1 MPQIPVNRYN
11 YNLGLFVNDDWKLTS
26 KLTLNLGL
34 RYEFETKQAVKN
46 NIYSRV
52 DLKTGDLLVA
62 GRNASENLNLENDYL
77 NLAPR
82 LGVSYALNDR
92 TVIRS
97 GFAIFYSNF
106 WVDNGEQVAYPGFT
120 ATQAFVDQG
129 TGRPQPFTLS
139 QGFPVAQVPVVT
151 DPLALVAAA
160 SAARPLPVGA
170 VTYNAN
176 DQLPA
181 NYQWNLSVQRNF
193 WFDTIIDVA
202 YVGSRSVHL
211 ARTIPANNP
220 TLDQATRVVID
231 RVPIQQVRPYSKFTG
246 FNAVFY
252 DATSNYHSLQLR
264 ATRRF
269 SQGLSVDGNYTF
281 SKNIDTASRE
291 ADSFQIPWQFPQL
304 ERALS
309 SLDRTH
315 VFTVGAVYELPFGK
329 GKTWLREGVLAHIVG
344 GFQLNGI
351 VSASSGV
358 PLTITQ
364 TNTNT
369 ILQTQRPNVKDPNNT
384 SGRVAEPS
392 FVQGGRRWLIP
403 ATDPNFPFTQSSNIG
418 IGNLGRNTSR
428 EPGYVNFDLSL
439 FRNVPITER
448 IALQFRVEAF
458 NTFNHVN
465 YREPSSTN
473 IINANYGLI
482 TAAAPPRRV
491 QLSARL
497 SF

>member
-1 MPQIPVNRYN
+1 M
-11 YNLGLFVNDDWKLTS
+11 
-26 KLTLNLGL
+26 
-34 RYEFETKQAVKN
+34 
-46 NIYSRV
+46 
-52 DLKTGDLLVA
+52 DLLVA
-62 GRNASENLNLENDYL
+62 DRNASNNLNLENDYL

-106 WVDNGEQVAYPGFT
+106 WVDNGELVSYPGFT

-129 TGRPQPFTLS
+129 TGRPQPFTFS

-151 DPLALVAAA
+151 DPLALVATADA
-160 SAARPLPVGA
+160 TRPLPVGA

-181 NYQWNLSVQRNF
+181 SYQWNLSVQRNF

-202 YVGSRSVHL
+202 YVGGRSVHL

-220 TLDQATRVVID
+220 TLNQATRVVID
-231 RVPIQQVRPYSKFTG
+231 RVPIQQVRPHPKFTG
-246 FNAVFY
+246 FSAVFY
-252 DATSNYHSLQLR
+252 DATSNYHSFQLR

-269 SQGLSVDGNYTF
+269 SKGLSVDGNYTF
-281 SKNIDTASRE
+281 SKNTDTASRE

-329 GKTWLREGVLAHIVG
+329 GKTWLRDGVLAHVVG

-351 VSASSGV
+351 VSVSSGV

-364 TNTNT
+364 NNTNT
-369 ILQTQRPNVKDPNNT
+369 ILQTQRPNVRD
-384 SGRVAEPS
+384 
-392 FVQGGRRWLIP
+392 
-403 ATDPNFPFTQSSNIG
+403 
-418 IGNLGRNTSR
+418 
-428 EPGYVNFDLSL
+428 
-439 FRNVPITER
+439 
-448 IALQFRVEAF
+448 
-458 NTFNHVN
+458 
-465 YREPSSTN
+465 
-473 IINANYGLI
+473 
-482 TAAAPPRRV
+482 
-491 QLSARL
+491 
-497 SF
+497 